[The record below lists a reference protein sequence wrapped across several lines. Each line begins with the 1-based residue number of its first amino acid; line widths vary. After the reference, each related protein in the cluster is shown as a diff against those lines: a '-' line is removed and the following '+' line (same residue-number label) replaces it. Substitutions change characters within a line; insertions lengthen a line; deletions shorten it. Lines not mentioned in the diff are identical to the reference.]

1 MSTVLDKQPDRRPV
15 RKSRTAGRVRR
26 TQEERSADTQRRLM
40 EATIE
45 ALDERGYARVTTSE
59 IAERAGVSRG
69 ALAHHYAT
77 KEELVAVSVEKLL
90 KDSTAEIRSWLDQ
103 ARSGAMT
110 LDRFLDNLWRMYS
123 GRLLFVT
130 IEHITE
136 ARHNEALRGSLI
148 PVVREFHKA
157 LDATWREFFQG
168 TSLSRDQ
175 VEVVLNAT
183 TCLFRGMGVQTVL
196 RNDPAYYEGLLA
208 HWKAHVRG
216 LVELESSSA
225 RVRPR
230 AGRRLQTN
238 KQS

>member
-1 MSTVLDKQPDRRPV
+1 MSTALSKEPTGPARPPARR
-15 RKSRTAGRVRR
+15 RR
-26 TQEERSADTQRRLM
+26 TQEERSAETQRRLM

-45 ALDERGYARVTTSE
+45 ALHERGYARVTTAE

-69 ALAHHYAT
+69 ALMHHYAT
-77 KEELVAVSVEKLL
+77 KEELVTVSVEKLL

-103 ARSGAMT
+103 AHSGAMT
-110 LDRFLDNLWRMYS
+110 LDDFLDNLWRMYS

-136 ARHNEALRGSLI
+136 ARHNEALRESLI

-168 TSLSRDQ
+168 TSLSRAE
-175 VEVVLNAT
+175 VEVVLNTT
-183 TCLFRGMGVQTVL
+183 TCLFRGMGIQTVL
-196 RNDPAYYEGLLA
+196 RNDPAYYESLLA

-216 LVELESSSA
+216 LVDFDSPPMRARASSA
-225 RVRPR
+225 PR
-230 AGRRLQTN
+230 KA
-238 KQS
+238 K